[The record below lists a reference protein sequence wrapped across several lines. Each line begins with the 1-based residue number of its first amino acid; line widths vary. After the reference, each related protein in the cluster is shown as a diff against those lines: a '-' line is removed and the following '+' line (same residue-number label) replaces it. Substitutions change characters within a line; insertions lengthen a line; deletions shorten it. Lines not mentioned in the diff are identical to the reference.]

1 MKKTYIKTSNLPPR
15 LPVMA
20 AAFWFMFIQYYH
32 LPQWVYGI
40 WATLFGIIFIAEL
53 YRLITEDGVDVTNR

>member
-1 MKKTYIKTSNLPPR
+1 
-15 LPVMA
+15 MA